1 MVFLALIC
9 AVGALTGLYWSVF
22 ALFPVTAVMAL
33 GYCAAA
39 WVHGGLSLS
48 ALTSMIIAA
57 FGLQGGY
64 VIGLTSRDLVGH
76 FISRLNAAPSKRF

>member
-1 MVFLALIC
+1 MVLLSLVC
-9 AVGALTGLYWSVF
+9 AVGGLIGLYWSVF

-39 WVHGGLSLS
+39 LVHGGLSLS
-48 ALTSMIIAA
+48 ALISMIIAA

-64 VIGLTSRDLVGH
+64 MIGLTSRDVVGD
-76 FISRLNAAPSKRF
+76 FISRFNAAPSKRV